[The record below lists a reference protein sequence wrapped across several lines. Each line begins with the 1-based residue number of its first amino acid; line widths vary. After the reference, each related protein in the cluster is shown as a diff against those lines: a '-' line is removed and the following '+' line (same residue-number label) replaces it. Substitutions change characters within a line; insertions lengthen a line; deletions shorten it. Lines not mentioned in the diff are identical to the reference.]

1 VNGLLLLADQASPRS
16 WGTPL
21 LWGGFAVFIVTV
33 LALDLG
39 VFHRKAHE
47 VRPREAL
54 VWSAVWIGLALLFNV
69 GVALHR
75 GREAGLQFLTGYLI
89 EEALSVDNLF
99 VFMVVFSYFSVP
111 KTYQHRVLFW
121 GIIGALVMR
130 GIFIW
135 AGIELM
141 DRFHILLLLLGGFLV
156 FTGVRILLQRDEQV
170 HPERNLVLRLFR
182 RFVPMTSDYDGHRFL
197 VRREGRT
204 LATPLLMVLV
214 VVEVTDI
221 IFAVDSIPA
230 ILAVTQDPFI
240 VYTSNIFAI
249 LGLRSLY
256 FSLSGFMDR
265 FHYLKVGLGLILVF
279 VGFKMVAKYW
289 KMDLPILVSL
299 GVIVALLAGSIVASL
314 LRPQKTPP
322 AVPPGTPS

>member
-1 VNGLLLLADQASPRS
+1 
-16 WGTPL
+16 
-21 LWGGFAVFIVTV
+21 
-33 LALDLG
+33 
-39 VFHRKAHE
+39 
-47 VRPREAL
+47 
-54 VWSAVWIGLALLFNV
+54 
-69 GVALHR
+69 
-75 GREAGLQFLTGYLI
+75 
-89 EEALSVDNLF
+89 
-99 VFMVVFSYFSVP
+99 
-111 KTYQHRVLFW
+111 
-121 GIIGALVMR
+121 
-130 GIFIW
+130 
-135 AGIELM
+135 
-141 DRFHILLLLLGGFLV
+141 
-156 FTGVRILLQRDEQV
+156 
-170 HPERNLVLRLFR
+170 
-182 RFVPMTSDYDGHRFL
+182 VPMTSDYDGHRFL

>member
-1 VNGLLLLADQASPRS
+1 VHGLHLAAIQASEKTTGS
-16 WGTPL
+16 PL

-47 VRPREAL
+47 VRTREAL
-54 VWSAVWIGLALLFNV
+54 IWSAVWIGLALLFNA
-69 GVALHR
+69 GVALHQ
-75 GREAGLQFLTGYLI
+75 GREAGLLFLTGYLI

-111 KTYQHRVLFW
+111 KVYQHRVLFW
-121 GIIGALVMR
+121 GIVGALVMR
-130 GIFIW
+130 GLFIW
-135 AGIELM
+135 AGIELLNL
-141 DRFHILLLLLGGFLV
+141 FHGLFLFLGGFLV
-156 FTGVRILLQRDEQV
+156 FTGVRILLQRHEEV
-170 HPERNLVLRLFR
+170 HPERNIVLRLFR
-182 RFVPMTSDYDGHRFL
+182 RFIPMTSNYEGHRFL

-214 VVEVTDI
+214 VVEMTDVV
-221 IFAVDSIPA
+221 FAVDSIPA
-230 ILAVTQDPFI
+230 ILAVTTDPFI

-256 FSLSGFMDR
+256 FSLSGVVDR
-265 FHYLKVGLGLILVF
+265 FQYLKVGLGLILAF
-279 VGFKMVAKYW
+279 VGCKMVAKFW
-289 KMDLPILVSL
+289 NKDLPILVSL

-314 LRPQKTPP
+314 LRPASKGP
-322 AVPPGTPS
+322 PPGTPP

>member
-1 VNGLLLLADQASPRS
+1 MHGLLLAAVQASAKS
-16 WGTPL
+16 SGSPL
-21 LWGGFAVFIVTV
+21 LWGGFAVFVVTV

-69 GVALHR
+69 GVALDR

-111 KTYQHRVLFW
+111 KAYQHRVLFW
-121 GIIGALVMR
+121 GIVGALVMR

-156 FTGVRILLQRDEQV
+156 FTGVRILLQRHEEV

-182 RFVPMTSDYDGHRFL
+182 RFVPMTPDYDGHRFL
-197 VRREGRT
+197 VRRDGRT
-204 LATPLLMVLV
+204 FATPLLMVLV
-214 VVEVTDI
+214 VVEVTDV

-256 FSLSGFMDR
+256 FSLAGFMDR

-279 VGFKMVAKYW
+279 VGFKMAAKYW

-314 LRPQKTPP
+314 LRPQKAPP
-322 AVPPGTPS
+322 AAPPGTPP

>member
-1 VNGLLLLADQASPRS
+1 VHGLLFAATQASKES
-16 WGTPL
+16 SGSPL

-54 VWSAVWIGLALLFNV
+54 IWSAVWIGLALVFNV
-69 GVALHR
+69 GVALIK
-75 GREAGLQFLTGYLI
+75 GRDAGLQFLTGYLI

-99 VFMVVFSYFSVP
+99 VFMVVFSYFAVP
-111 KTYQHRVLFW
+111 KIFQHRVLFW
-121 GIIGALVMR
+121 GIVGALAMR

-141 DRFHILLLLLGGFLV
+141 DRFHWLVLILGGFLV
-156 FTGVRILLQRDEQV
+156 FTGVRILIQRHEEV

-182 RFVPMTSDYDGHRFL
+182 RFVPMTSNYEGHHFL
-197 VRREGRT
+197 VRRDGRM

-214 VVEVTDI
+214 VVEVTDLV
-221 IFAVDSIPA
+221 FAVDSIPA
-230 ILAVTQDPFI
+230 ILAVTKDPFI

-249 LGLRSLY
+249 LGLRSLF

-289 KMDLPILVSL
+289 EKELPILASL
-299 GVIVALLAGSIVASL
+299 GVIVVLLAGSIVASI
-314 LRPQKTPP
+314 LRPKETPP
-322 AVPPGTPS
+322 AAPPGTPA